1 VWPSNKDIPLI
12 VGVPVIMNHRVHTGE
27 YFTRE
32 KTGCESEFSVDKVG
46 DGGTEVASHT
56 ALAFQTDPAI
66 K

>member
-1 VWPSNKDIPLI
+1 VYILENIL
-12 VGVPVIMNHRVHTGE
+12 PVK
-27 YFTRE
+27 